1 MLSYL
6 QCHVIEGAGQDYLSL
21 AGSTEVTFTAGGSNI
36 SRCVTFTIL
45 DDTVLEGEHEFTV
58 NITDVG
64 SAAAIGD
71 PSVCT
76 VTIVDDEGESR
87 EEHYAAS
94 KVVPVRGEPSGEG
107 ALPYDDAPDHSCGTG
122 S

>member
-1 MLSYL
+1 MPPDLSTGRTL
-6 QCHVIEGAGQDYLSL
+6 RCMNILHVLPIHESLYIILHDCMYIIEGAGQDYLSL

-45 DDTVLEGEHEFTV
+45 DDTVLEGEHEFIV

-64 SAAAIGD
+64 SAAVIGD

-87 EEHYAAS
+87 EEH
-94 KVVPVRGEPSGEG
+94 
-107 ALPYDDAPDHSCGTG
+107 
-122 S
+122 